1 MKSLLALL
9 MLCAASVNAATD
21 PVVGIYSANAGIG
34 NWINP
39 NALVGIV
46 LMIMIFWV
54 SCCVVGALANINC
67 PRIML
72 EKPLEWGKVEK
83 TEE

>member
-1 MKSLLALL
+1 MKSVFALL
-9 MLCAASVNAATD
+9 MLVAYASAQQAQ
-21 PVVGIYSANAGIG
+21 GIYAANAGITQ
-34 NWINP
+34 WLNP
-39 NALVGIV
+39 NALVGIL
-46 LMIMIFWV
+46 LMISIFWI
-54 SCCVVGALANINC
+54 SCCVVGCLANINT